1 MRRLA
6 LSSLSNHSTRS
17 TRVFAG
23 LLTGLLFATVTIQLN
38 AQTAPD
44 SRAQHPVSF
53 GYDKAHEMA
62 FRGTIQ
68 EVVTQRT
75 PGSPAGLHLLVA
87 SSQGTVDAHLGSYLA
102 KDTQEALHAGEA
114 VQLVGAMQNIH
125 GSNYLLV
132 RQLIVGSRTITVRSE
147 HGFLVPAHLLADSSK
162 APKAI
167 QREING
173 GVR

>member
-1 MRRLA
+1 MKRLA
-6 LSSLSNHSTRS
+6 LSGLSNYSTRS

-44 SRAQHPVSF
+44 SRAQRPVSF
-53 GYDKAHEMA
+53 GYDKAHEIA
-62 FRGTIQ
+62 LRGTIQ
-68 EVVTQRT
+68 EVVTKHT

-87 SSQGTVDAHLGSYLA
+87 SSQGMVDAHLGSYLT

-114 VQLVGAMQNIH
+114 VQFVGAMENIH

-147 HGFLVPAHLLADSSK
+147 HGFLVPTQFFADPSK

-173 GVR
+173 GAR